1 VSWHRSAAAGNNRV
15 IRDGAWA
22 DTRRSKA
29 FVQVHGVADQ
39 RSIGRR
45 NPIAMVE
52 EGDVADGTGTIEVNA
67 IPNIL
72 LSCKIPHDAGKNPAG
87 SSTPNER
94 SVWGI
99 FASIAEFEA
108 STPSRKL
115 RKPTDPKCP
124 KVFQPLSRK
133 TQADRQKDFVGAA
146 TSPHG
151 L

>member
-1 VSWHRSAAAGNNRV
+1 MPSHSSKTKDHDFTTVALHVVEQAIGEKW
-15 IRDGAWA
+15 DGWPLHI
-22 DTRRSKA
+22 K
-29 FVQVHGVADQ
+29 
-39 RSIGRR
+39 
-45 NPIAMVE
+45 
-52 EGDVADGTGTIEVNA
+52 
-67 IPNIL
+67 
-72 LSCKIPHDAGKNPAG
+72 DAGKNPAG